1 LHPTRDLLYV
11 KDTVNGFMEIAKS
24 DNTNGQEIN
33 IATNNEISIG
43 DLAQSIIELI
53 NPKAKIITDSDRFRP
68 DNSEVERLYG
78 DNSKILELTKWESKH
93 TLKQGL
99 KETIEWF
106 SIKEN
111 LQQYKSDIYNV

>member
-1 LHPTRDLLYV
+1 
-11 KDTVNGFMEIAKS
+11 DTANGFVEIAKS

-43 DLAQSIIELI
+43 DLAHNIIELI
-53 NPKAKIITDSDRFRP
+53 NPAAKIITDEERLRP
-68 DNSEVERLYG
+68 EKSEVERLYG
-78 DNSKILELTKWESKH
+78 DNTKIKELTNWNPNHS
-93 TLKQGL
+93 LKEGL

-111 LQQYKSDIYNV
+111 LSNYKANIYNV